1 MRFFYQM
8 AVAEGMKLDVTEQE
22 YLENDESDFWSDL
35 QTGRENNWGFQRK
48 NWILRWR
55 K

>member
-1 MRFFYQM
+1 MAVHDEIFYQM

-35 QTGRENNWGFQRK
+35 RDWQREQLGDFRGRTGF
-48 NWILRWR
+48 
-55 K
+55 